1 MEAVHLRATDLTV
14 LTRRF
19 QYLRSLRLLCTLFV
33 HRLKYT
39 ARPRQRRR
47 YPERCVS
54 FEAEAVWSILPM
66 RAALSVLSAS

>member
-1 MEAVHLRATDLTV
+1 MEAVHLRTTDLTV

-39 ARPRQRRR
+39 ARLRR

-54 FEAEAVWSILPM
+54 FGAEADWRILPM
-66 RAALSVLSAS
+66 RSALSVFSAL